1 MSVAIETLSTES
13 RFTVDL
19 LGMGSSVGSRT
30 TSLGSPR
37 IVVVQGAMT
46 ARRSLGIATSR
57 ESTTTGRREISGS
70 SHHHTSPRAGS
81 SLTTTRRPSGTT
93 PGHPTRLG
101 DQGDGRRMPRMPH
114 LSQLLCDSPTAPS
127 TLHQAASHRSCRIGG
142 LSLLRGAFRRL
153 WYSLVFLACH
163 NHATTTP
170 RSQWCSPTHSLSC
183 RSHTMS
189 GRNLPAVVPIS
200 DGRRSVRSCYGSVDR
215 GDLST

>member
-1 MSVAIETLSTES
+1 
-13 RFTVDL
+13 
-19 LGMGSSVGSRT
+19 MGSSVGSRT

-37 IVVVQGAMT
+37 IVVVQGAIT

-114 LSQLLCDSPTAPS
+114 LSQPLCDSPTAPS
-127 TLHQAASHRSCRIGG
+127 MLHQAASHRSRRIGG

-163 NHATTTP
+163 NHATITP

-200 DGRRSVRSCYGSVDR
+200 DGRRSVRSCYRSVDR